1 MVFIFLDVEDFTAE
15 MFPVT
20 FQPGERKK
28 CVSVN
33 ITNDEI
39 VEQMEESFVFDIEV
53 QLSPLNPTVSRSSSN
68 ITIIDDDSK
77 FSAHCVCSFYLHNS
91 LKPTCK
97 VYLNVK

>member
-15 MFPVT
+15 MFPIT

-39 VEQMEESFVFDIEV
+39 VEQTEESFVFDIEV
-53 QLSPLNPTVSRSSSN
+53 QSSHLNPTASRSSSN

-77 FSAHCVCSFYLHNS
+77 FSAMYSRCVCTLF
-91 LKPTCK
+91 T
-97 VYLNVK
+97 